1 MIVQQFIFMTF
12 FALNLIL
19 SDTNFLTLTWSKLYI
34 KIKVTDHP
42 QIEFTLAKMNA
53 YLAHSD
59 LPTIDITTTA
69 RIVSM

>member
-1 MIVQQFIFMTF
+1 MIIQQFIFMTF
-12 FALNLIL
+12 FDLNLIL

-53 YLAHSD
+53 Y
-59 LPTIDITTTA
+59 
-69 RIVSM
+69 